1 MALED
6 LYGRDSNLAEEKEI
20 FRYEIP
26 LKDFLKAVKKVF
38 KEKGYRPGM
47 LAEPECRPLISDT
60 HQVFRKA
67 VENGVADNDLPDEM
81 ARRLDHD
88 TFIFSGF
95 KVHHELSEAG
105 LSLRDENGKL
115 KSYAAFEKDV
125 TSIHEKYNRNYL
137 RSEYNFAVASAQMA
151 ANWKEVEAGKNRY
164 DLQYRTAGDYR
175 VRRTHKALQD
185 ITLPADDPFWDKYY
199 PPNGWSCRCTA
210 VEVLKGKYPVSDSKD
225 AIMKGEKATSS
236 LDRFGNN
243 KDAIFR
249 FNPGK
254 DGKIF
259 PPKHP
264 YLPKGCG
271 DCKKGIRNLAY
282 DPDSEQCKVCLILA
296 KIATR
301 QKVSPEEKEDVYALP
316 VEKQFNIV
324 HTDKGSGHSVLQHRL
339 VDEKGEDY
347 RQVLAVA
354 KAYAEEGNCKINPV
368 VDKNAR
374 KGREIIYHGITDNAN
389 PDLTTEKYG
398 YVDVKSPHR
407 KNNIVRNANDACK
420 QGGVAVITD
429 LAMDEK
435 ITIDEVGKF
444 SDRIFSEKNVNQK
457 GEQNYTK
464 DTVHWY
470 VNGKLHKCNRPEKK

>member
-6 LYGRDSNLAEEKEI
+6 LYGRDRNLADDKEI
-20 FRYEIP
+20 FRYEISR
-26 LKDFLKAVKKVF
+26 KDFLKAI
-38 KEKGYRPGM
+38 Y
-47 LAEPECRPLISDT
+47 
-60 HQVFRKA
+60 
-67 VENGVADNDLPDEM
+67 DEM

-137 RSEYNFAVASAQMA
+137 RGEYNFAVASAQMA

-199 PPNGWSCRCTA
+199 PPNGWSCRCTT

-296 KIATR
+296 KVATR
-301 QKVSPEEKEDVYALP
+301 QKVSPEEKDEIYTLP

-324 HTDKGSGHSVLQHRL
+324 HTDKKSGHSVLQHRL

-354 KAYAEEGNCKINPV
+354 KAYAEEGDCKINPIV
-368 VDKNAR
+368 APKAEEGR
-374 KGREIIYHGITDNAN
+374 KKIYPGIGDNAN

-398 YVDVKSPHR
+398 YVDVKSPRR

-435 ITIDEVGKF
+435 ITVDEVGKF

>member
-6 LYGRDSNLAEEKEI
+6 LYGRDRNLADDKEI
-20 FRYEIP
+20 FRYEISR
-26 LKDFLKAVKKVF
+26 KDFLKAI
-38 KEKGYRPGM
+38 Y
-47 LAEPECRPLISDT
+47 
-60 HQVFRKA
+60 
-67 VENGVADNDLPDEM
+67 DEM

-271 DCKKGIRNLAY
+271 ECKKGIRNLAY
-282 DPDSEQCKVCLILA
+282 DPDSEQCKVCLSIGPIYRYEENKAEYERL
-296 KIATR
+296 KNNPDY
-301 QKVSPEEKEDVYALP
+301 KDVVFDPETGGLKAVHKGHIIHGEKERTFFGDERLTSTDL
-316 VEKQFNIV
+316 EIESQNILFRNGYSCILENEMV
-324 HTDKGSGHSVLQHRL
+324 FDPITKDQKTQLDSITNGMHMDIRSITI
-339 VDEKGEDY
+339 GEHKT
-347 RQVLAVA
+347 V
-354 KAYAEEGNCKINPV
+354 
-368 VDKNAR
+368 
-374 KGREIIYHGITDNAN
+374 DNALKNKKKQLRKYNEENKTECDSLILHFHN
-389 PDLTTEKYG
+389 PDHY
-398 YVDVKSPHR
+398 D
-407 KNNIVRNANDACK
+407 RNLIQSK
-420 QGGVAVITD
+420 
-429 LAMDEK
+429 
-435 ITIDEVGKF
+435 VGKTF
-444 SDRIFSEKNVNQK
+444 KKIICTINQNGGEVEAIEKVRA
-457 GEQNYTK
+457 
-464 DTVHWY
+464 D
-470 VNGKLHKCNRPEKK
+470 